1 MSKLSRIVL
10 VLVAILLAGGSIY
23 LAAWDPPAP
32 SSRVEKVVPNDRFPR

>member
-1 MSKLSRIVL
+1 MSKLSRVLL
-10 VLVAILLAGGSIY
+10 VLVAVVVTGGSIY

>member
-1 MSKLSRIVL
+1 MSKLSRVFLIVL
-10 VLVAILLAGGSIY
+10 AILLAGGSIY